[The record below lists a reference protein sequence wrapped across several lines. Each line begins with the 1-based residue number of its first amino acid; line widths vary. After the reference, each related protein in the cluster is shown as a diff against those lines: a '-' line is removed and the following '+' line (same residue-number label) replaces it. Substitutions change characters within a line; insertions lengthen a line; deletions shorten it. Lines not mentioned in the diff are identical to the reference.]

1 MKLENNILNEIIQV
15 QNVKYHMFSQSLASN
30 FIYVFL
36 CGDEHGQMPGRPKRA
51 HERGKIDLKGGVW
64 KGQQNTCDT
73 DVDRKI
79 LGDEGNM
86 GGSGGRYQSKLSMY
100 EMA

>member
-1 MKLENNILNEIIQV
+1 
-15 QNVKYHMFSQSLASN
+15 
-30 FIYVFL
+30 
-36 CGDEHGQMPGRPKRA
+36 MPGRQKGA
-51 HERGKIDLKGGVW
+51 HKRGKIDLKGGVW
-64 KGQQNTCDT
+64 KGYQNTRDM

-100 EMA
+100 EIA